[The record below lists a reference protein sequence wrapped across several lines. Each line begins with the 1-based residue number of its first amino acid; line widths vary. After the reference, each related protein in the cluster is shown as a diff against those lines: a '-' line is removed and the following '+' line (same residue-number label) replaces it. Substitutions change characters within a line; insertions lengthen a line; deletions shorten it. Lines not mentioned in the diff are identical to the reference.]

1 MEMETGTEPK
11 TNLPPPEIDAQGVSL
26 NDLAAQ
32 IYQAEKDAG
41 SYDRFPHLFLFAVE
55 GAIEGILRAAAL
67 REAQGVPPR
76 FVYSSKG
83 SIPSGIPYDIAQCM
97 YILLRYCGQEGIDI
111 ERHLADWRLYGANR
125 Q

>member
-1 MEMETGTEPK
+1 MS
-11 TNLPPPEIDAQGVSL
+11 AQGIPL
-26 NDLAAQ
+26 NDLSAQ
-32 IYQAEKDAG
+32 IHQAAKDAG
-41 SYDRFPHLFLFAVE
+41 FHDQIPRLSLFTVE

-76 FVYSSKG
+76 FVYSG
-83 SIPSGIPYDIAQCM
+83 ANSIPSGIPYDIAQCV

-111 ERHLADWRLYGANR
+111 ERYLADWRLYGAHR